1 VSGLARR
8 KNNNG
13 GGKPLHPIFESCT
26 WRFDPP
32 EIPED
37 EKLQKCAECYSKNY
51 TTTDYCEHM
60 RKFYWDD
67 GR

>member
-1 VSGLARR
+1 
-8 KNNNG
+8 
-13 GGKPLHPIFESCT
+13 LHPIFESCT